1 MEDGAASLTQEAI
14 LERLRKVIDP
24 ETGADVVRM
33 KLVDNMEIG
42 EGGHVSYTFRP
53 SSPLCPLAVGLALSI
68 RETVVQVDG
77 VSGQEIQVAGHVRAA
92 ELDAMLA
99 DKHYLGEIGE

>member
-1 MEDGAASLTQEAI
+1 MEDGAASLTREAI
-14 LERLRKVIDP
+14 LERLRQVIDP

-53 SSPLCPLAVGLALSI
+53 SSPLCPLAVFLATQIKQAVAEVPGVTSQAI
-68 RETVVQVDG
+68 RVENYL
-77 VSGQEIQVAGHVRAA
+77 AA
-92 ELDAMLA
+92 DTLTLLINAE
-99 DKHYLGEIGE
+99 E